1 MLYHIYQLD
10 KEWNLINNF
19 TLTEYLLEHEIKIL
33 NKKFY
38 VDEKISEEDVIK
50 QIALAS
56 YIHRI
61 LSGYPIGGNTR
72 IKCSLGRDIEKIK
85 YDIRKNEKNLEYIT
99 IKTNKNDIDKF
110 LIKNGKII
118 IDRCINIIEQL
129 RNIDYFGLIRRAM
142 NKKEICLGNIDGSNL
157 RVFQEVEIG
166 SIEQVEYNLI
176 EEDIYNY
183 LRKVRKKNKINLE
196 NTLDYFVQINNLNN
210 DSKNYIKLLL
220 NLPYDTLKYWKK
232 YRKKGVMDEELLINI
247 RKAFSVEVMEDV

>member
-210 DSKNYIKLLL
+210 DS
-220 NLPYDTLKYWKK
+220 
-232 YRKKGVMDEELLINI
+232 
-247 RKAFSVEVMEDV
+247 